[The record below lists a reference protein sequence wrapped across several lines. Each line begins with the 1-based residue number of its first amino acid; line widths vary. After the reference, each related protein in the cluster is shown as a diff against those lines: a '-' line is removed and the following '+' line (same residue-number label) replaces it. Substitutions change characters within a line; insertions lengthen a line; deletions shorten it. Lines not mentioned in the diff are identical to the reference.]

1 MQTRHIS
8 DISGLWEARAGEW
21 TAPASLPG
29 TLDENHIGG
38 RDTGENQWH
47 PDEALG
53 SCDDLRGSP
62 RILTRLTR
70 LHTFEGP
77 AFFSRELELSPR
89 PGERVFLEAERSR
102 ELTLAVNGKAAPACI
117 QGTVSTPYAFE
128 ITDLVREGTNS
139 LTLCCDNSYPSWPYE
154 AIVFSSAATDE
165 TQTNWNGVLG
175 YLRLRYEK
183 PCFISGLWVYPGE
196 ETADVLLELDCAVPY
211 GGSLRISSEALAAPA
226 SREVSLPAGRHEIR
240 FRGLKLTA
248 NARRWDEGEGALYA
262 LSAAGEGLDEREIRF
277 GVRTFGSREGRLA
290 LNGRAVFLRSEANCC
305 VFPEKGHMPMEKEE
319 WKAVLSV
326 YRSYGVNCMRFHSH
340 CPPEAAFAAADEM
353 GMLMQ
358 PELSHWNPRTAFED
372 EKSWAYYRLELEQ
385 ILRAYGNHPSFVM
398 LSFGNELQAGALGH
412 KRMDLLLKTAV
423 ERDPTRLYANGS
435 NPHYGQ
441 VGPDLKSGF
450 YTSSNFYEKM
460 IRGTSAEM
468 QGYINGKY
476 PDARTDFD
484 KELRELRQEYRGPV
498 FTFEVGQYEVLPD
511 FDEIDRFQGVTRA
524 DNLLHIRER
533 AEEKGFLPR
542 WKRWVEATGELA
554 LLGYREEIEAVLRTK
569 ELSGISLL
577 GLQDFPGQ
585 GTALVGMLNSHLEP
599 KPFPFARPERFRA
612 FFAPALPLALL
623 EKYTWL
629 SSEDLS
635 VPVRLANY
643 SRQGIEAP
651 CLLELRQ
658 GERVLAQKSLPAL
671 YCPAGSLTDVGETRF
686 SLGQVKKAARLDLVL
701 RIGSHENRYPLWV
714 YPDEPFSFPQGITV
728 ARKLAEALPAL
739 REGKAV
745 FLDPPAGKEHF
756 PRSIGAQFTTDFWSV
771 GTFAKQEGFMGCCM
785 DPDHPVFRE
794 FPTEFHSNWQWWPMC
809 RGRSMLLP
817 EHVEPL
823 VAGLDCYARMR
834 KMGLLLEARVGKG
847 RLMLSSMGLL
857 DLLAYPEGKAL
868 CRSICSYMESPEFAP
883 SQPLSE
889 EELQELVQD

>member
-1 MQTRHIS
+1 
-8 DISGLWEARAGEW
+8 
-21 TAPASLPG
+21 
-29 TLDENHIGG
+29 
-38 RDTGENQWH
+38 
-47 PDEALG
+47 
-53 SCDDLRGSP
+53 
-62 RILTRLTR
+62 
-70 LHTFEGP
+70 
-77 AFFSRELELSPR
+77 
-89 PGERVFLEAERSR
+89 
-102 ELTLAVNGKAAPACI
+102 
-117 QGTVSTPYAFE
+117 
-128 ITDLVREGTNS
+128 
-139 LTLCCDNSYPSWPYE
+139 
-154 AIVFSSAATDE
+154 
-165 TQTNWNGVLG
+165 
-175 YLRLRYEK
+175 
-183 PCFISGLWVYPGE
+183 
-196 ETADVLLELDCAVPY
+196 
-211 GGSLRISSEALAAPA
+211 
-226 SREVSLPAGRHEIR
+226 
-240 FRGLKLTA
+240 
-248 NARRWDEGEGALYA
+248 
-262 LSAAGEGLDEREIRF
+262 
-277 GVRTFGSREGRLA
+277 
-290 LNGRAVFLRSEANCC
+290 
-305 VFPEKGHMPMEKEE
+305 
-319 WKAVLSV
+319 
-326 YRSYGVNCMRFHSH
+326 
-340 CPPEAAFAAADEM
+340 
-353 GMLMQ
+353 
-358 PELSHWNPRTAFED
+358 
-372 EKSWAYYRLELEQ
+372 
-385 ILRAYGNHPSFVM
+385 
-398 LSFGNELQAGALGH
+398 
-412 KRMDLLLKTAV
+412 
-423 ERDPTRLYANGS
+423 
-435 NPHYGQ
+435 
-441 VGPDLKSGF
+441 
-450 YTSSNFYEKM
+450 M

-643 SRQGIEAP
+643 SRQGIAGP

-671 YCPAGSLTDVGETRF
+671 YCPAGSLTDVGEARF
-686 SLGQVKKAARLDLVL
+686 SLAQVKKAARLDLVL

-714 YPDEPFSFPQGITV
+714 YPDEPLSFPQGITV